1 VDVDGLA
8 ISPPLERALGE
19 VGHHLPVGGYPLAVE
34 SRLGEPSLASPEL
47 ALARQEPFAE
57 KAAVPLEDF
66 GLGEVTVVLDEH
78 VLD

>member
-8 ISPPLERALGE
+8 ISPAFERALGE
-19 VGHHLPVGGYPLAVE
+19 VGHHLSVSSYSLAVE
-34 SRLGEPSLASPEL
+34 GRLGEPSLATPEL

-57 KAAVPLEDF
+57 QAAVPLEDF